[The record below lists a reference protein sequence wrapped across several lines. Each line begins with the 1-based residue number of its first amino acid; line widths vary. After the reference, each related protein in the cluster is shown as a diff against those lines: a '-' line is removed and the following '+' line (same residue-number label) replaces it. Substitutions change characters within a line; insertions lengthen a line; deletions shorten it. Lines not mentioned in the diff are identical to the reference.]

1 MMNDRRGPGQA
12 DAGLCARCAHV
23 QIVTSSRGSTFYLC
37 RLAAVDLRF
46 PRYPR
51 IPVTECDGFRHDSV
65 PADPTGEEENR
76 RVWVRIKGRM
86 HTIEPA
92 RLKPGV
98 TTKSLPAE
106 GDQPGVESADT
117 GLIRGRA
124 LIFWDPMSL
133 PGTKFAKKR
142 DAIDTDQITPAADC
156 VSESLDTLD
165 ERWKAGSFRY
175 LMPDF
180 RARVHSGQN
189 FVIAG
194 DRFAIGSSRE
204 MSPAGL
210 KGVAEEAGLQM
221 VVVCGHN
228 MGDIFRRNSFNLGL
242 HVVQSPEAVADARD
256 DDEFNF
262 DPVTRRLTNET
273 QGKSYEPVPLSPK
286 EEEIRRSGG
295 IFEVGRREFR
305 KSVLTRPSIDW
316 PDRAAAEG
324 MTTTEQIIWAHRV
337 DKELKARDLK
347 PGMTLRVY
355 ADLLPASDGTAPF
368 SIHTFNQITGGNVI
382 DPRQAAIAND
392 HFVFTGVE
400 ADDKQTSIG
409 REFARIHDIRRP
421 YYATPGDGIFH
432 FYFPEQ
438 GLVMPGQFIPGA
450 DSHSR
455 AYGAYG
461 AVGIGVGS
469 TTLGFGWATG
479 YIYFTLAKARRVT
492 FKGRLQA
499 WVSGKDIV
507 LELLRQWGAKQSQGM
522 SVELVDADK
531 QLPIAYRNTIANMMA
546 EAEALNGI
554 FAPDDIT
561 YDWYRRKGVSEL
573 PYPPIAPGGQAV
585 YAIDESIDLS
595 SVRPMIA
602 KPFSPGNAFPAE
614 EVARERVTFDKAM
627 IGSCTNGSY
636 DDLLQAAL
644 VLVGARSKG
653 MKTVTREFAI
663 FPGSGGVKSQIE
675 QPDPRLGG
683 ESIAEVFRSVGGQ
696 IRESWCGP
704 CFGQGPDALTAG
716 QRAITSFNRNWQNRM
731 GLGGE
736 GYLASPAVVAASA
749 LAGYMAPPSEL
760 GLTWDAEVY
769 GV

>member
-1 MMNDRRGPGQA
+1 
-12 DAGLCARCAHV
+12 
-23 QIVTSSRGSTFYLC
+23 
-37 RLAAVDLRF
+37 
-46 PRYPR
+46 
-51 IPVTECDGFRHDSV
+51 
-65 PADPTGEEENR
+65 
-76 RVWVRIKGRM
+76 M
-86 HTIEPA
+86 HAIEPA

-98 TTKSLPAE
+98 TVRTLPADPAE
-106 GDQPGVESADT
+106 HGADEVT
-117 GLIRGRA
+117 PAAPLITGRA
-124 LIFWDPMSL
+124 LIFWDRKSL
-133 PGTKFAKKR
+133 PGTKFARKL
-142 DAIDTDQITPAADC
+142 DAIDTDQITPATDC
-156 VSESLDTLD
+156 VSESLETLD

-180 RARVHSGQN
+180 RARVHRGEN

-221 VVVCGHN
+221 VIVCGNN

-256 DDEFNF
+256 GDDLSF
-262 DPVTRRLTNET
+262 DPMSRQLRNVTQDKT
-273 QGKSYEPVPLSPK
+273 YEPVPLSPK

-295 IFEVGRREFR
+295 IFEIGRREFR
-305 KSVLTRPSIDW
+305 RSVVTRPSVDW
-316 PDRAAAEG
+316 PEPYAAG
-324 MTTTEQIIWAHRV
+324 KMTTTEQIVWAHRV
-337 DKELKARDLK
+337 DKDLRPEDLV
-347 PGMTLRVY
+347 PGTTLRVY

-368 SIHTFNQITGGNVI
+368 SIHTFNQITGGQAI
-382 DPRQAAIAND
+382 HPRQAAIAND
-392 HFVFTGVE
+392 HFVFTGLD
-400 ADDKQTSIG
+400 ADDKQTGIG
-409 REFARIHDIRRP
+409 REFARLHGIEKP

-469 TTLGFGWATG
+469 TTLGFGWSTG
-479 YIYFTLAKARRVT
+479 YIYFTLARQRRVV
-492 FKGRLQA
+492 FRGRLQP

-507 LELLRQWGAKQSQGM
+507 LELLRQWGAAQSQGM
-522 SVELVDADK
+522 SVELVDAGQ

-546 EAEALNGI
+546 EAEAQNGI
-554 FAPDDIT
+554 FAPDDVT
-561 YDWYRRKGVSEL
+561 YAWYRQKGLANL
-573 PYPPIAPGGQAV
+573 PYPDISPGAGAV
-585 YAIDESIDLS
+585 YAIDESVDLS
-595 SVRPMIA
+595 VVQPMIA

-614 EVARERVTFDKAM
+614 DVAREHITFDKAM

-644 VLVGARSKG
+644 VLRAAREKG
-653 MKTVTREFAI
+653 IRKVERELAV
-663 FPGSGGVKSQIE
+663 FPGSGGVGRQIE
-675 QPDPRLGG
+675 NPDPRLGG
-683 ESIAEVFRSVGGQ
+683 ESIAEVFRSVGGG
-696 IRESWCGP
+696 IRQSWCGP
-704 CFGQGPDALTAG
+704 CFGQGPDALTTG

-749 LAGYMAPPSEL
+749 LLGFMAPPSEL
-760 GLTWDAEVY
+760 GLVWEPETF